1 MNVSYYLKCTLSQR
15 KGLAYLNDY
24 SMNEIK
30 EKLGLSASTLR
41 YYEKEQLIPAI
52 TRDSSGNRRYT
63 DTDLEWIAFI
73 KTLRDTDMPIRV
85 IKEYVAMFQEGS
97 DTITARKEL
106 MAAHAEK
113 VQQEIDQKLASLKVL
128 QKKVKYYDT
137 IDRRKQRLSE
147 RAFK

>member
-1 MNVSYYLKCTLSQR
+1 
-15 KGLAYLNDY
+15 
-24 SMNEIK
+24 MNEIK

-52 TRDSSGNRRYT
+52 NRDSSGNRSYT
-63 DTDLEWIAFI
+63 DTDIEWITFI

-85 IKEYVAMFQEGS
+85 IKEYVAMFQEVE
-97 DTITARKEL
+97 TITARKEL

-128 QKKVKYYDT
+128 QK
-137 IDRRKQRLSE
+137 R
-147 RAFK
+147 